1 MNMHQ
6 RSYSGHC
13 TTLVRIVK
21 DKTVTLFTAYIP
33 NIPVSSLQ
41 FYGQQGTPP
50 APCYLLPI
58 LIFAPIQP
66 AFSLKAPQSRG

>member
-1 MNMHQ
+1 VEAFGIHKMNMHQ
-6 RSYSGHC
+6 RSYSGHY

-41 FYGQQGTPP
+41 F
-50 APCYLLPI
+50 
-58 LIFAPIQP
+58 
-66 AFSLKAPQSRG
+66 